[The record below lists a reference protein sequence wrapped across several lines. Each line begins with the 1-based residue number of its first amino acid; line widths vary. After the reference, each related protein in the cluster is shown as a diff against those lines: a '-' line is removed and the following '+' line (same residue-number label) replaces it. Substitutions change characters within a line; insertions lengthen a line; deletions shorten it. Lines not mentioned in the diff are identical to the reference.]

1 MWKSAVSTGALLVVI
16 GVGGYLGTGQAS
28 VTALI
33 PAGLGVLL
41 VLCGALARR
50 ERMRKHA
57 MHAAAAVGLL
67 GFLGS
72 APGLARVVRM
82 LGGAEIERPVAALL
96 MAITAVICALFVGAC
111 VKSFMDARLKQDG
124 G

>member
-1 MWKSAVSTGALLVVI
+1 MWKSAVSTGVLLIVI
-16 GVGGYLGTGQAS
+16 GVGGYVGTGQAS

-41 VLCGALARR
+41 VLSGALARQ
-50 ERMRKHA
+50 ERWRKHA

-67 GFLGS
+67 GFLGA
-72 APGLARVVRM
+72 APGLIKAVRM
-82 LGGAEIERPVAALL
+82 LGGAEMERPVAVLL

-111 VKSFMDARLKQDG
+111 VRSFVDARLKR
-124 G
+124 